1 MTHPPRPVSAS
12 IFLALSL
19 AATALCPA
27 AEVPDPATMPEIK
40 AYCLDYNWQGS
51 GRRKKIADP
60 PFMRDADPQAV
71 VNWHK
76 AIGSNVVQTFC
87 VSHNGYAWY
96 RNEVTPEVPGLKHDF
111 LREVVKLGHAEGL
124 VVMGYFS
131 IAANVRWANENP
143 DLSYDTAENYHI
155 PYTDEYLA
163 YVAAAIT
170 DAVKTAGI
178 DGFMI
183 DWIWQPS
190 RKSNDG
196 KWIDAEKK
204 LYQQLMGEPF
214 PGEDELT
221 PAQDLEYSR
230 KAIDR
235 CWKTIRKAAKD
246 ANPKCIVWLTCN
258 QIKHPHIVNSD
269 MFREVDWLMA
279 ETGDNKALK
288 EIRDMV
294 GPHTRLIT
302 CLAAWNNADPSVVIP
317 EAVEHGIGLYGFC
330 APGAANGTIPL
341 DRIFPHQ
348 ITMLTGDQ
356 RNIGALARA
365 YHGKSLDAVWNGS
378 EFVEPE
384 IPHAFR
390 LRFPGRGRGQPD
402 TGGLSVTAEST
413 TATLRTPYHA
423 GQVTLIRTQPAW
435 PATIAIRLEHR
446 ENQASEATAIR
457 ITNGTLACEFAL
469 ETNAPVTWGTTEN
482 LQTGRSWKLTPTAAE
497 DTPQLKQATVTK
509 TPEFIEFTVPAAF
522 LQSIPEVIA
531 IEWLK

>member
-1 MTHPPRPVSAS
+1 MKLIPALLVTLLTLPASAVP
-12 IFLALSL
+12 
-19 AATALCPA
+19 T
-27 AEVPDPATMPEIK
+27 VPDPATMPEIK
-40 AYCLDYNWQGS
+40 AYCLDFNWQGS
-51 GRRKKIADP
+51 GRRKRVADP
-60 PFMRDADPQAV
+60 GFMKDAEPKAV
-71 VNWHK
+71 VDWHK
-76 AIGSNVVQTFC
+76 AIGSNVIQTFC
-87 VSHNGYAWY
+87 VAYNGYAYY
-96 RNEVTPEVPGLKHDF
+96 RNDVTPEQPGLKHDF
-111 LREVVKLGHAEGL
+111 LREVVKLGHAEGM
-124 VVMGYFS
+124 VVMGYFC
-131 IAANVRWANENP
+131 IAANPRWATENP
-143 DLSYDTAENYHI
+143 GLAYDTVDRYHI

-163 YVAAAIT
+163 YLTAAIT
-170 DAVKTAGI
+170 DAVKTTGI

-183 DWIWQPS
+183 DWVWQPT
-190 RKSNDG
+190 RQTGGG
-196 KWIDAEKK
+196 KWIESEKK

-214 PGEDELT
+214 PGEDKLT
-221 PAQDLEYSR
+221 LAQDLEYSR

-279 ETGDNKALK
+279 ETGNNRALK

-317 EAVEHGIGLYGFC
+317 EALEHGIGLYGFC
-330 APGAANGTIPL
+330 APGAPNGTIPL
-341 DRIFPHQ
+341 DRIFTHQ
-348 ITMLTGDQ
+348 ITMLIGDQ

-384 IPHAFR
+384 IPHSFR

-402 TGGLSVTAEST
+402 TGGLAITAEST
-413 TATLRTPYHA
+413 IATLRTPYHA

-435 PATIAIRLEHR
+435 PATTAIRLEHR

-457 ITNGTLACEFAL
+457 ITNGTLACEFPL
-469 ETNAPVTWGTTEN
+469 EPEARITWGATGN
-482 LQTGRSWKLTPTAAE
+482 LKTGNQWKFTPTISG
-497 DTPQLKQATVTK
+497 DSPQPKLATITK
-509 TPEFIEFTVPAAF
+509 TPEFIEFIIPA
-522 LQSIPEVIA
+522 SIFASTPESIV
-531 IEWLK
+531 IEWIK